1 MNRQGEA
8 EWLAGALEFW
18 YRARD
23 VLEEIRAEK
32 QAEGQVSLQDRIAM
46 ASVRETID
54 GFIERYHR
62 KLRDLAR
69 RGGHGRRVDQQALG
83 AHGVRSHECA
93 VGAEG
98 PAS

>member
-8 EWLAGALEFW
+8 EWLAGALEGW

-23 VLEEIRAEK
+23 VLEQIRSEK
-32 QAEGQVSLQDRIAM
+32 EAEGQVSLQDRIAM

-54 GFIERYHR
+54 GFIERCHR
-62 KLRDLAR
+62 ELRELAR
-69 RGGHGRRVDQQALG
+69 RGGHGRRVDRQALG